1 MKTEIRFTLLA
12 NVLQKDGS
20 EIDLATYLLYLKT
33 KPVTQDKRKAP
44 AIIVS
49 GVWKERKKLIHL
61 NKLVHVDIDHVENV
75 EELKREIS
83 QDSAVFLVHKS
94 FSGSGLKVFARCEE
108 VNESNYTQCVI
119 LFMKY
124 IESKYNVKCDEKCKD
139 IKRLCF
145 LSYDD
150 EYYLNE
156 NAEFHAAIE
165 SEAIEQSEF
174 DNELKNKTIA
184 NIIDLSIVNQNTALL
199 NSLAQTIQPAFVKGS
214 RNTHI
219 NKLCWKFKRCGVSKE
234 ETEKFILSRYNFGKD
249 FTQRE
254 ALQIL
259 KSVYNNVAIEF
270 GVERI
275 YHDSEYLSDLVLNSK
290 RKKEGRNNL
299 VKELIKG
306 YYLVYF
312 LRDFTNEQRSISNI
326 CKIIEN
332 KIYILGYDGFMADL
346 AEKYKL
352 LNDEVK
358 ERITWSDICREI
370 TEKYLS
376 GLEKINYPLT
386 NKAIYFRNGKKI
398 DNGIISDVNIDGDL
412 ILAKNI
418 FNFDFVPDESKSK
431 FETFIE
437 NVFGIENKEYVQ
449 LIIGYII
456 SREEV
461 GIGED
466 RAVLLMDTNAI
477 EDSINYSNG
486 GTGKSLFATLLGEAI
501 GITIIDGKSFDDAR
515 FSFSS
520 YELGNGI
527 ILIDDVSKKFDFEKL
542 YNLITSGIEVERK
555 FENKF
560 RIPKEMGVKILITS
574 NFKIQIKGDSNLRRR
589 FDLFA
594 TNYYNATHTVSQDLG
609 KMGLKYWDDAEKC
622 RFFTYIAKCWREY
635 KEKGYEYLVEL
646 SRNVNSESINQLRR
660 MHIVSDAVDEY
671 LGIFLEKIKTET
683 LTTDDFYF
691 YYNQYCES
699 EGVKDRERLSKK
711 RAIELMRKD
720 IEQRYNIRLISIIKR
735 NGNVGRCY
743 KLVEGDLSLMERKV
757 NEGLDNYNNLQINYE
772 SNNENELPF

>member
-1 MKTEIRFTLLA
+1 
-12 NVLQKDGS
+12 
-20 EIDLATYLLYLKT
+20 
-33 KPVTQDKRKAP
+33 
-44 AIIVS
+44 
-49 GVWKERKKLIHL
+49 
-61 NKLVHVDIDHVENV
+61 
-75 EELKREIS
+75 
-83 QDSAVFLVHKS
+83 
-94 FSGSGLKVFARCEE
+94 
-108 VNESNYTQCVI
+108 
-119 LFMKY
+119 
-124 IESKYNVKCDEKCKD
+124 
-139 IKRLCF
+139 
-145 LSYDD
+145 
-150 EYYLNE
+150 
-156 NAEFHAAIE
+156 
-165 SEAIEQSEF
+165 
-174 DNELKNKTIA
+174 
-184 NIIDLSIVNQNTALL
+184 
-199 NSLAQTIQPAFVKGS
+199 
-214 RNTHI
+214 
-219 NKLCWKFKRCGVSKE
+219 
-234 ETEKFILSRYNFGKD
+234 
-249 FTQRE
+249 
-254 ALQIL
+254 
-259 KSVYNNVAIEF
+259 
-270 GVERI
+270 
-275 YHDSEYLSDLVLNSK
+275 
-290 RKKEGRNNL
+290 
-299 VKELIKG
+299 LIKG

-312 LRDFTNEQRSISNI
+312 LRDLTNEQRSISNI

-358 ERITWSDICREI
+358 ERITWSDICKEI

-386 NKAIYFRNGKKI
+386 NRAIYFRNGKKI

-418 FNFDFVPDESKSK
+418 FNFDFVPDDSKSK

-437 NVFGIENKEYVQ
+437 NVFGNENKEYVQ

-486 GTGKSLFATLLGEAI
+486 GTGKSLFATMLGEAI
-501 GITIIDGKSFDDAR
+501 GITIVDGKSFDDAR

-594 TNYYNATHTVSQDLG
+594 TNYYNATHTVAHDLG
-609 KMGLKYWDDAEKC
+609 RMGLKHWDDAEKC
-622 RFFTYIAKCWREY
+622 RFFTFIAKCWHEY
-635 KEKGYEYLVEL
+635 KEKGYEYLVNL
-646 SRNVNSESINQLRR
+646 SRKINSNSISQLKR
-660 MHIVSDAVDEY
+660 MHIVSDAVDEN
-671 LGIFLEKIKTET
+671 LAIFLNKIKTET

-699 EGVKDRERLSKK
+699 EGVKERDRLSKK
-711 RAIELMRKD
+711 KAIELMRKD
-720 IEQRYNIRLISIIKR
+720 IEQRYNIKLVSVVKR
-735 NGNVGRCY
+735 NENVGRVY
-743 KLVEGDLSLMERKV
+743 KLVEGDLSMMEKKV
-757 NEGLDNYNNLQINYE
+757 NDGLETDISIRVNYE
-772 SNNENELPF
+772 SNNENKLPF

>member
-12 NVLQKDGS
+12 NVFHKDGS
-20 EIDLATYLLYLKT
+20 EIDLSAYLSYLKT
-33 KPVTQDKRKAP
+33 KPATTDKKKAP

-49 GVWKERKKLIHL
+49 GVWKERSKLINL
-61 NKLVHVDIDHVENV
+61 NKLVHVDIDNVENV
-75 EELKREIS
+75 DGLKRAIS
-83 QDSAVFLVHKS
+83 QDRSVFLVHKS
-94 FSGSGLKVFARCEE
+94 FSGNGLKVFAKCEE
-108 VNESNYTQCVI
+108 VNKNNYTQCVVA
-119 LFMKY
+119 FMRY

-145 LSYDD
+145 LSYDE

-156 NAEFHAAIE
+156 NAVFHAE
-165 SEAIEQSEF
+165 VEHVSVEPSGVEVETKKETGVS
-174 DNELKNKTIA
+174 
-184 NIIDLSIVNQNTALL
+184 IIDLSIVNQNIALL
-199 NSLAQTIQPAFVKGS
+199 NSLAQTIEPSFIKGS
-214 RNTHI
+214 RNAHI
-219 NKLCWKFKRCGVSKE
+219 NTLCWKFKRCGVSME
-234 ETEKFILSRYNFGKD
+234 EAERFILSRYDFSKD

-254 ALQIL
+254 ALLIL
-259 KSVYNNVAIEF
+259 KSVYHNVAIEF
-270 GVERI
+270 GVDRI
-275 YHDSEYLSDLVLNSK
+275 YHDAEYLNDLVLNSK

-312 LRDFTNEQRSISNI
+312 LRDLTNEQRSILNI

-346 AEKYKL
+346 SEKYKL

-398 DNGIISDVNIDGDL
+398 DNGVISDVNIDVDL

-486 GTGKSLFATLLGEAI
+486 GTGKSLFATMLGEAI
-501 GITIIDGKSFDDAR
+501 GITIVDGKSFDDAR
-515 FSFSS
+515 FSFSL

-609 KMGLKYWDDAEKC
+609 RMGLKYWDDDEKC
-622 RFFTYIAKCWREY
+622 RFFTYIARCWRDY

-646 SRNVNSESINQLRR
+646 SRKINSDSISQLKR

-671 LGIFLEKIKTET
+671 LPMFLNKIKTET

-691 YYNQYCES
+691 YYKQYCEG

-720 IEQRYNIRLISIIKR
+720 IEQRYNIKLISVVKR
-735 NGNVGRCY
+735 NENVGRVY
-743 KLVEGDLSLMERKV
+743 KLVEGDLSLMEKKV
-757 NEGLDNYNNLQINYE
+757 NSGLETDVSIQINYE
-772 SNNENELPF
+772 NNDENKLPF